1 MISVLILTKNEEQDL
16 PGCLKSV
23 AWCDD
28 IHIFDSFSEDNTIS
42 IAERA
47 GANIRQRKF
56 DGYSSQR
63 NAALKYLNFKYS
75 WLLIVDAD
83 ERIPALLVEQLKS
96 HIEHAAES
104 VSAFR
109 FRRRD
114 YLYKTWLKHSQ
125 ISPLYI
131 RAVKVGKAK
140 YHREIN
146 EVLLVDGTIE
156 EIDGY
161 FDHYPFSKGL
171 SHWITK
177 HNQYSTM
184 EAVQW
189 VEEQNTQM
197 KFSLLKA
204 LFSSDFSEKRY
215 HQKGLFYKLPLRP
228 VLKWFY
234 IVFWRRAFLDGRAG
248 IIYATLHVIYEYF
261 IVIKANE
268 ILQKGLKIE
277 SSVKVVEQQ
286 KNIKVST
293 MG

>member
-16 PGCLKSV
+16 PACLRSV
-23 AWCDD
+23 AWCND
-28 IHIFDSFSEDNTIS
+28 IHVFDSYSDDNTVS

-47 GANIRQRKF
+47 GAHVTQRKF

-63 NAALKYLNFKYS
+63 NAALRYLKFKYS

-96 HIEHAAES
+96 HIENVSDS

-131 RAVKVGKAK
+131 RAIRVGKAL

-146 EVLLVDGTIE
+146 EVLEVDGAIE
-156 EIDGY
+156 EIDGH

-189 VEEQNTQM
+189 VEEQNTQK
-197 KFSLLKA
+197 KFSLYKA
-204 LFSSDFSEKRY
+204 LFSADFNEKRY
-215 HQKGLFYKLPLRP
+215 HQKGLFYKLPFRP
-228 VLKWFY
+228 VLKWLY
-234 IVFWRRAFLDGRAG
+234 IVLWRRAFLDGKAG

-268 ILQKGLKIE
+268 ILRKGVKIDG
-277 SSVKVVEQQ
+277 SVKVVEHQ